1 MCIRDR
7 NMAKTA
13 VVSVARTVKHSKY
26 PRFMRRST
34 KHLVHDE
41 AEVLVAGDKV
51 KIQRSRPLSKRK
63 HYVVS
68 DKVVKIDDVEIFKSL
83 DELYPDLV
91 TKPPQIVP
99 RV

>member
-1 MCIRDR
+1 M
-7 NMAKTA
+7 
-13 VVSVARTVKHSKY
+13 
-26 PRFMRRST
+26 
-34 KHLVHDE
+34 
-41 AEVLVAGDKV
+41 